1 MNFIPRRVQ
10 YILALTLAF
19 WVLQGVF
26 RVLFW
31 SLLSE
36 LPVAAEGYLL
46 KAFWVGLRFD
56 LRVALLAALA
66 TLPWLILPRF
76 SAVNYGL
83 LRRLLGYWFGVILI
97 VILMMYVFDA
107 GHYLYL
113 NKRIDAS
120 ITRFT
125 SDIGISASV
134 LWQSYPVIQI
144 SIAIIAVWG
153 VGYWLHHT
161 FLLPLLQQE
170 KRHRRWY
177 SYGIHIGVIG
187 ALFLL
192 MLLGRW
198 SLVPLRWNHA
208 FFNGDAQVAALGLNP
223 FVWVYD
229 TASFTTKA
237 ATAKDLEP
245 HLHSLSHLL
254 GADFPTDG
262 EAIFDRWDTPTAPV
276 VNGQQTPPNIVII
289 FMESLGASHIGA
301 YGNGLNPTP
310 NIDALIQQSRW
321 YPHFNV
327 PARSTA
333 KSVFTSITGIP
344 DVSAI
349 ETATRNPY
357 ITHQR
362 SIINAFSQHQKHY
375 MLGGSAGWANMSAL
389 INNSIH
395 GVKLYEEK
403 YWSSPIVDVWG
414 ISDHSLFNEASDILS
429 QAQRPFLS
437 YIQTAANHAPF
448 TIADDKSGF
457 VIQERSADQLKNNGF
472 ISLEQYNATRLLDH
486 NIGKM
491 FEKFKSVGL
500 YDNTIFVLFSDH
512 QASTVRVKHLP
523 EYIFKFGISELP
535 VPLIIHAPALI
546 APEIDN
552 TFGSLP
558 DLLPTIAG
566 LFPQPYLNTTLG
578 RDLAWAKGKDLPAYG
593 FVQDSRTSVAL
604 NGKQIASI
612 NHITGETVSADID
625 AQGVAHIKAT
635 PNAMA
640 EAATAYYL
648 AAQYL
653 LKANVAHAGNAGK
666 TKKVRPGSKTRK

>member
-10 YILALTLAF
+10 YILALTLAL

-36 LPVAAEGYLL
+36 LPVATEEHLL
-46 KAFWVGLRFD
+46 KAFGVGLRFD
-56 LRVALLAALA
+56 FRVALLAAFA

-83 LRRLLGYWFGVILI
+83 LRRLLGYWFGVIFLI
-97 VILMMYVFDA
+97 ILMMYVFDA

-120 ITRFT
+120 ITRFS
-125 SDIGISASV
+125 SDIGISTSMM
-134 LWQSYPVIQI
+134 WQSYPVIQI
-144 SIAIIAVWG
+144 SIAIIATWLA
-153 VGYWLHHT
+153 GYWLHHQ
-161 FLLPLLQQE
+161 FLLPLLAQE
-170 KRHRRWY
+170 KQPRRWY
-177 SYGIHIGVIG
+177 SYCIHISVIG
-187 ALFLL
+187 AVFLL
-192 MLLGRW
+192 ILLGRW

-223 FVWVYD
+223 FVWIYD

-237 ATAKDLEP
+237 VTAKDLEP
-245 HLHSLSHLL
+245 HLDTLSGLL
-254 GADFPTDG
+254 GAKFNNDG
-262 EAIFDRWDTPTAPV
+262 DAILDRWDTPPAPV
-276 VNGQQTPPNIVII
+276 VDVLQTPPNVVII
-289 FMESLGASHIGA
+289 FMESLGSSHIGA
-301 YGNGLNPTP
+301 YGNSLNPTP
-310 NIDALIQQSRW
+310 NIDLLIQQSRW

-349 ETATRNPY
+349 KTATRNPY

-362 SIINAFSQHQKHY
+362 SVINAFSQHEKHY

-389 INNSIH
+389 INNSIE
-395 GVKLYEEK
+395 GVNLYEEK
-403 YWSSPIVDVWG
+403 YWNSPIVDVWG
-414 ISDHSLFNEASDILS
+414 ISDHSLFTEATEILS
-429 QAQRPFLS
+429 QAQTPFLG
-437 YIQTAANHAPF
+437 YIQTAANHEPY
-448 TIADDKSGF
+448 TIAEDNSGF
-457 VIQERSADQLKNNGF
+457 VVQQASEEALKINGF
-472 ISLEQYNATRLLDH
+472 TSLEQYNAVRLLDH

-491 FEKFKSVGL
+491 FELFKLKGL

-512 QASTVRVKHLP
+512 QASAFTVKHLP

-535 VPLIIHAPALI
+535 VPLIIHAPAMI

-578 RDLAWAKGKDLPAYG
+578 RDLAWAKDKDLPAYG
-593 FVQDSRTSVAL
+593 FVQDSRKSVAF
-604 NGKQIASI
+604 NGKQVASV
-612 NHITGETVSADID
+612 NHITKEVVSADID
-625 AQGVAHIKAT
+625 EQGLAT
-635 PNAMA
+635 ISTSNNAMA
-640 EAATAYYL
+640 KAATAYYL

-653 LKANVAHAGNAGK
+653 LKANVAKESVRAKVK
-666 TKKVRPGSKTRK
+666 TNRSN